1 MAIHI
6 RRREL
11 VVLLGGAVATWPLAA
26 RAGGRAGA
34 AGRVVGSSGSGR
46 SARAGQRRGVP
57 ADAAEARMDR
67 RPQSF
72 DFSNYCDR
80 LQPLCGG
87 GLPSSLVQLRIAV
100 WTGDPRDTR
109 PKQTSTQR
117 PASLAA
123 AGYGRIDVFD

>member
-109 PKQTSTQR
+109 PK
-117 PASLAA
+117 ADIDAA
-123 AGYGRIDVFD
+123 ARFFSCRRIWPDRRV